1 MSRMNSASPLRVAS
15 NPLLKSIAYLPTAII
30 GKLKGTN
37 KMAPEPH
44 AKDEEIAYVV
54 VELACGHV
62 LCKTNDDEQSGA
74 RFSLS
79 NSNSVLANLSIFEA
93 TRCPMCQHNLLA
105 NKDIGSKR
113 NSAVQVAEK
122 YMGADRKRGPC
133 GLERRQSTSDE
144 RSREGCENEK
154 LLEPSVDERLDVN
167 FGRL

>member
-1 MSRMNSASPLRVAS
+1 MNSARPLRVAS
-15 NPLLKSIAYLPTAII
+15 YPLLKSIAYLPTAII
-30 GKLKGTN
+30 GKLKRTN
-37 KMAPEPH
+37 KMAPESH
-44 AKDEEIAYVV
+44 AEDEEIAYVV

-62 LCKTNDDEQSGA
+62 LCKTNDDKQSGA

-79 NSNSVLANLSIFEA
+79 NSNGVLANLSIFEA
-93 TRCPMCQHNLLA
+93 TRCPMCEHNLLA

-113 NSAVQVAEK
+113 NSAVQIAEK

-144 RSREGCENEK
+144 RSREGCENKK
-154 LLEPSVDERLDVN
+154 LLEPSVDERLNVS